1 MLFTCQCGRE
11 RVSRQEEKQTIK
23 WKMNSHTFSKYQCAC
38 LSRLLNFC
46 LDYRNRLIPPL
57 SHVSCLLLLLMPSSS
72 SSCNNNTTLRLWSPG
87 LDIHFGASNNAP
99 TFLFIRG
106 HARRHR
112 HPHHQWRWM
121 DTQSTGIYAE
131 NKRYLHYNYRTV
143 HRWDEG
149 MGWEVRMD
157 RWHRKVSMFAQ
168 THTKVSFFV
177 NWRV

>member
-87 LDIHFGASNNAP
+87 WISISEPPITLLLSCSLEVTRVVIAIILIISGAVVDGWIHKVRVSMLKINV
-99 TFLFIRG
+99 TCI
-106 HARRHR
+106 
-112 HPHHQWRWM
+112 
-121 DTQSTGIYAE
+121 TITE
-131 NKRYLHYNYRTV
+131 RYT
-143 HRWDEG
+143 DG
-149 MGWEVRMD
+149 MRGWEVRMD
-157 RWHRKVSMFAQ
+157 RWHRRYPCLHKH
-168 THTKVSFFV
+168 THKGFLL
-177 NWRV
+177 R

>member
-87 LDIHFGASNNAP
+87 WISISEPPITLLLSCSLEVTRVVIAIILSGGGWIH
-99 TFLFIRG
+99 
-106 HARRHR
+106 
-112 HPHHQWRWM
+112 
-121 DTQSTGIYAE
+121 
-131 NKRYLHYNYRTV
+131 K
-143 HRWDEG
+143 
-149 MGWEVRMD
+149 VR
-157 RWHRKVSMFAQ
+157 VSMLKINVTCITITERYTDGISWDGNLEWIDGIGRYPCLHKH
-168 THTKVSFFV
+168 THKGFLL
-177 NWRV
+177 R